1 VIELTLVSLPVA
13 LSQLKSKAVR
23 WSLLL
28 CALGGCGST
37 PHNAAKDDA
46 GRTTGD
52 DAGRM
57 MSKDAGRTGPQAGSG
72 GMSAEAMEALRELSP
87 DELPAPPPD
96 ITNRFA
102 DDPAAAAFGHKL
114 FFDPGFSGALLD
126 SDNDMDTRSLGKT
139 GESGKVA
146 CTGCHVPQASF
157 LDSRSTRAQVSLAA
171 GWGRRRTRHLLDV
184 GQAKVIMWDGRHDA
198 LWNQPLLPLE
208 TAFEM
213 NSSRLY
219 AAEQIYERHRA
230 QYEAI
235 FGPIPV
241 PLDNATRFPQLDGS
255 TTGCRSLS
263 GLNTGVDCHGMPG
276 DKAEFDGLSAEDQDE
291 VTRVVMNMGKA
302 LGAYERLFSCGQSR
316 FDAWMH
322 GQTDALSESEQRG
335 AALFVGQRADGTMQ
349 TGCNSCHSGPFFT
362 DQRFHNVGMAP
373 VGVGPAGSFL
383 DRDDHG
389 ALEGLTAVLADP
401 TNTRGKFSDGDDG
414 RLPDSIPKDAD
425 GAFRTPSLRCAS
437 RRPTFMHTG
446 QFLSL
451 EDALKFFDRGGQQVG
466 FPGINELTPFG
477 FTQSEREDL
486 AAFIRALDGTGPDP
500 ELTAA
505 PK

>member
-1 VIELTLVSLPVA
+1 MTTTLVSRMAVL
-13 LSQLKSKAVR
+13 QLRSTAVR
-23 WSLLL
+23 WLLAL
-28 CALGGCGST
+28 CVLAGCGST
-37 PHNAAKDDA
+37 PHPAATDEPS
-46 GRTTGD
+46 RTTGD
-52 DAGRM
+52 DAGHM
-57 MSKDAGRTGPQAGSG
+57 AGSDAGAMGADAGMAGVSD
-72 GMSAEAMEALRELSP
+72 EAMAALRELSP
-87 DELPAPPPD
+87 AELPAPPPD
-96 ITNRFA
+96 ISNRVA
-102 DDPAAAAFGHKL
+102 DDPAAAKFGHKL

-126 SDNDMDTRSLGKT
+126 SDNDNDGRSLGKV

-146 CTGCHVPQASF
+146 CTGCHVPEASF

-171 GWGRRRTRHLLDV
+171 GWGRRRTRHLLDI
-184 GQAKVIMWDGRHDA
+184 GQAKLIMWDGRHDA

-219 AAEQIYERHRA
+219 AAEQIYKRHRA
-230 QYEAI
+230 DYEAI

-241 PLDNATRFPQLDGS
+241 PLDDASRFPQLDGS

-276 DKAEFDGLSAEDQDE
+276 DKAEFDGLSAGDQDE

-302 LGAYERLFSCGQSR
+302 LGAFERLFSCGQSR
-316 FDAWMH
+316 FDQWMH
-322 GQTDALSESEQRG
+322 GKADALTDSEQRG
-335 AALFVGQRADGTMQ
+335 ALLFVGQRPDGTMM

-362 DQRFHNVGMAP
+362 DQRFHNVGLAP

-401 TNTRGKFSDGDDG
+401 TNTRGIFSDGDDK
-414 RLPDSIPKDAD
+414 RLPDTIPKGAD
-425 GAFRTPSLRCAS
+425 GAFRTPSLRCVS

-451 EDALKFFDRGGQQVG
+451 PDVVKFFEKGGNPAG
-466 FPGINELTPFG
+466 FPGTNELTPFG
-477 FTQSEREDL
+477 FTQAERDDL
-486 AAFIRALDGTGPDP
+486 VAFLKALDGSGPDP
-500 ELTAA
+500 SLTAT
-505 PK
+505 PE